1 MVVEYVDELTGIC
14 RRNTWGSIQRCDIQY
29 STIVEDTR
37 HSVTNIIWLF

>member
-29 STIVEDTR
+29 TIVKDTR